1 MLQSAVRFQPVE
13 KLTIAFASLLVA
25 TGLLL
30 WPRVADHASILKI
43 AAAGIVPVVVA
54 WARMRVKEPGRL
66 MAVALDFH
74 IVVPILLIFDNLG
87 PLIRAVHPVDRDGWL
102 IAADRFLLGTD
113 AARLFE
119 GSPSPLFGTLLTVF
133 YALYFF
139 HPIVLAALVYADDF
153 RSPGRPGGRFLRLGF
168 LLVLTFYVSYAGY
181 FAVPAVGPRF
191 ALDYSS
197 PVVRGPVGQAIDA
210 ALERAETN
218 KRDIFPSGHTMVVTL
233 VLIEAARR
241 SRKTF
246 FGFLFFAVPLY
257 VATVY
262 GRYHY
267 LVDVLA
273 GFALTPPVLWAGE
286 KWLRWREPELYAPD
300 GTGRQTSR

>member
-1 MLQSAVRFQPVE
+1 MRFQPVE

-30 WPRVADHASILKI
+30 WPRVSDHASILKI
-43 AAAGIVPVVVA
+43 AAAGIVPVAVA
-54 WARMRVKEPGRL
+54 WARTRWKEPGGFL
-66 MAVALDFH
+66 AVALDFH
-74 IVVPILLIFDNLG
+74 IVVPILLVFDNLG
-87 PLIRAVHPVDRDGWL
+87 PLVRAVHPVDRDGWL

-113 AARLFE
+113 ATRFFE
-119 GSPSPLFGTLLTVF
+119 ALQSPLFGTILTVF

-139 HPIVLAALVYADDF
+139 HPIVLAALVYADDV
-153 RSPGRPGGRFLRLGF
+153 RSHGRPGKRFLRLGF

-191 ALDYSS
+191 ALEYSA
-197 PVVRGPVGQAIDA
+197 PVVRGPLGQAIDA
-210 ALERAETN
+210 VLEWAETN

-246 FGFLFFAVPLY
+246 LGFLFFAIPLY

-267 LVDVLA
+267 LVDVLV
-273 GFALTPPVLWAGE
+273 GFALTPLVLWLGE
-286 KWLRWREPELYAPD
+286 TWLRRREPELYEPD
-300 GTGRQTSR
+300 GTGRQTIR